1 MSLRDVPSRLLK
13 TDTPE
18 RPRGIRI
25 FTIGHSNRSFK
36 EFLELLR
43 EFEIRALADI
53 RRFPGSR
60 TFPHFNRD
68 TLDPLLKTQGIEYAW
83 FENLGGFRHSKKD
96 ETSPNMGLESPGF
109 RSYADYMM
117 TAEFRE
123 AVQELL
129 SLATRFATAIMCAER
144 FYWKCHRRILS
155 DFLVA
160 HGVSVLHIIET
171 DTVKPHS
178 LTPGAVIREDDSIL
192 YPSPRPE

>member
-1 MSLRDVPSRLLK
+1 MSLRDVPSRPLK

-25 FTIGHSNRSFK
+25 FTIGHSNRSFE
-36 EFLELLR
+36 EFLALLK

-60 TFPHFNRD
+60 AFPHFNRD
-68 TLDPLLKTQGIEYAW
+68 TLDPLLKAQGIEYAW
-83 FENLGGFRHSKKD
+83 FENLGGFRHSERNEKSLN
-96 ETSPNMGLESPGF
+96 TGLESLGF

-117 TAEFRE
+117 TDEFRK

-129 SLATRFATAIMCAER
+129 SLAARLSTAIMCAER

-160 HGVSVLHIIET
+160 HGVSVIHIIET
-171 DTVKPHS
+171 ATVKPHT
-178 LTPGAVIREDDSIL
+178 LTPGAVIREDGSIL
-192 YPSPRPE
+192 YPSPHPE